1 MKYWGLK
8 GLKGVIDLICKK
20 DAENHLNTEN
30 IRLEQVL
37 PAEIESRSFEI
48 IKDELAAMG
57 KVLDPV
63 QDPLIRRAIH
73 TTADFDYADNL
84 VFSEGAV
91 EAGLNALK
99 AGAVIITDTNMA
111 WSGINKKKLASL
123 GGEAV
128 CFMADEA
135 VAARAAAAGSTRA
148 VASMERAAELY
159 GNISRPCIFAI
170 GNAPTALVRLY
181 ELVREGRISPAL
193 IIGAPV
199 GFVNVIPSKELILTL
214 PHSPYIVARG
224 RKGGSNVAAALC
236 NALLYQV

>member
-1 MKYWGLK
+1 MVRE
-8 GLKGVIDLICKK
+8 GVIDLDYKK
-20 DAENHLNTEN
+20 CEGTGTDTVH
-30 IRLEQVL
+30 IQLEQVL

-48 IKDELAAMG
+48 IKKELAAMG

-111 WSGINKKKLASL
+111 RSGINKKKLAAL

-135 VAARAAAAGSTRA
+135 VAAQAAAAGSTRA
-148 VASMERAAELY
+148 AASMERAAQLY
-159 GNISRPCIFAI
+159 GNASRPCIFAI

-181 ELVREGRISPAL
+181 ELVRAGKLSPAL

-214 PHSPYIVARG
+214 THTPYIVARG
-224 RKGGSNVAAALC
+224 RKGGSSVAAALC
-236 NALLYQV
+236 NGLLYQV